1 MRSSVHHPGLDGLRG
16 VAVVMVLLFH
26 SGLGWLTG
34 GFLGVSIFFTLSGYL
49 ITSLL
54 LTEVEERGRVDYQA
68 FWGRRLR
75 RLLPASLM
83 AISAVVVLTP
93 LLSTAVEESRIRSD
107 AIAGVLYVS
116 NWRYVQA
123 GMSYD
128 ELFASMSP
136 LLHLWSLS
144 IEAQMYVIVPLIVVS
159 GAAFGLRRRGLAAVM
174 TAAVGISVFISIFLV
189 DGDRLYYG
197 TDARAAELLVGSLLA
212 CLWSGPTRHFDR
224 QRNVEKIAANAGQ
237 WVPMVGLVA
246 AIVIAYFTTTSSKWI
261 YSGAL
266 GAFALISAVLV
277 IGSMN
282 PGPLRS
288 VLGTK
293 PFVMIGRVSYGLYLY
308 HWPIFV
314 WMTPDRMNIDRVALF
329 AVQVLVTSVVTT
341 ISYVFIEAPIRR
353 RRRLVA
359 STRRVTGL
367 AVVAA
372 VALPLLLLS
381 SYRTVVETEQ
391 EVLATVAPQTIPP
404 NSPTP
409 DESLRIVVLGDSTAE
424 NLARAFADVADPQLG
439 VISAGVIGCPLLSV
453 ERVHDRPGSTQDA
466 TYCPDNLETLRR
478 YLREIDAVVIVA
490 GVANQWDFEQP
501 EIADIVRVGSDQY
514 VASLTQWMNDAQS
527 ILAEAGVPVL
537 IFDAPETRLSDTVL
551 GDEQEA
557 VAAWNAVITMFDEQW
572 ISVRRVPFSRYLS
585 DPNSDGGRLERPD
598 GVHLDRSFAAELARS
613 TIIPTMRELFVEMR
627 NEMDQTSCRVRD
639 PAQSRS
645 WVFDLGKCRS

>member
-1 MRSSVHHPGLDGLRG
+1 
-16 VAVVMVLLFH
+16 
-26 SGLGWLTG
+26 
-34 GFLGVSIFFTLSGYL
+34 
-49 ITSLL
+49 
-54 LTEVEERGRVDYQA
+54 
-68 FWGRRLR
+68 
-75 RLLPASLM
+75 
-83 AISAVVVLTP
+83 
-93 LLSTAVEESRIRSD
+93 
-107 AIAGVLYVS
+107 
-116 NWRYVQA
+116 
-123 GMSYD
+123 
-128 ELFASMSP
+128 
-136 LLHLWSLS
+136 
-144 IEAQMYVIVPLIVVS
+144 
-159 GAAFGLRRRGLAAVM
+159 
-174 TAAVGISVFISIFLV
+174 
-189 DGDRLYYG
+189 
-197 TDARAAELLVGSLLA
+197 
-212 CLWSGPTRHFDR
+212 
-224 QRNVEKIAANAGQ
+224 
-237 WVPMVGLVA
+237 
-246 AIVIAYFTTTSSKWI
+246 
-261 YSGAL
+261 
-266 GAFALISAVLV
+266 
-277 IGSMN
+277 
-282 PGPLRS
+282 
-288 VLGTK
+288 
-293 PFVMIGRVSYGLYLY
+293 
-308 HWPIFV
+308 
-314 WMTPDRMNIDRVALF
+314 
-329 AVQVLVTSVVTT
+329 
-341 ISYVFIEAPIRR
+341 
-353 RRRLVA
+353 
-359 STRRVTGL
+359 
-367 AVVAA
+367 
-372 VALPLLLLS
+372 LPLLLLS

-424 NLARAFADVADPQLG
+424 NLARAFADAADPQLG